1 MINRALVRFLIRCE
15 SSKKRS
21 NTTKTSS
28 LGHENRFV
36 SERNVSLKLLNEET
50 KVVTAKVGR
59 VRVRVREV
67 TTLPRAKVSNTTL
80 VASWSDLSLN

>member
-1 MINRALVRFLIRCE
+1 MKCALVRFLIRFE

-21 NTTKTSS
+21 DTTKTSS

-36 SERNVSLKLLNEET
+36 SEGNVSVKLLNELLET
-50 KVVTAKVGR
+50 KAVMAKV